1 MASESFDRD
10 IERDSA
16 TAAPMAQNGQQNG
29 GQHGPKDGDRP
40 KRVLIVGAGAAGMS
54 AAYHLTQQPGQFD
67 VTLIDAV
74 DYCGGQA
81 FSIPLDKD
89 RHGASWCNQGVQG
102 GSYIFHHTAT
112 MFARQGYRADPVDL
126 QVSFGKDDAFWTN
139 VFPTQLLARHQ
150 KEIARLVTYLKVM
163 RWFEVLFALLP
174 LRLVFKLG
182 GFSDEFTNTIALPM
196 TALFLGTG
204 NATPEVP
211 TIMFERLCTSPTYG
225 MWYAPDKHTVV
236 SNQPPM
242 IVFPKLSDFY
252 STWKDDLVSRGV
264 TVRLSTE
271 LTEIVKRDKK
281 HGVVVKL
288 KPRTPAPDHHNP
300 AGGDPNEPSGEETF
314 DELILCCL
322 ADTAK
327 KVLGKTASWREKKVL
342 GSAKFSDDVTIT
354 HNDADYMK
362 RHYENF
368 YREDLAVAT
377 MTSQRGGVEV
387 ENYQQRLD
395 WAADNFRPMYYIKM
409 YPSDRSKLEMCFDT
423 TNYQSQFPERVPF
436 EQHVFQTIYL
446 NKARDSHLWSD
457 DQIDES
463 KIIRKDW
470 WHQLCHSYT
479 HYLFVVPWVMFLQA
493 RRHVRFAGSWTLVNA
508 HEVAI
513 LSGLAAAVDLGAEY
527 PEDLEHD
534 RFAFLA
540 FRLYYLLAYGK
551 WYRRRYTSS
560 SKSKKNA
567 QKTNN
572 KNDDDDGLSQKA
584 KDGQSW
590 ATGLYGSVYKGPGVS
605 ETARSVWK
613 EDVKKGLSTDNLAEK
628 NAPGRS
634 QP

>member
-1 MASESFDRD
+1 
-10 IERDSA
+10 
-16 TAAPMAQNGQQNG
+16 MAQNGQQNG
-29 GQHGPKDGDRP
+29 GQHSPHDEKP

-81 FSIPLDKD
+81 FSIPLDKE

-126 QVSFGKDDAFWTN
+126 QVSFGKDEQFWTN

-150 KEIARLVTYLKVM
+150 KEIGRLVTYLRVM

-204 NATPEVP
+204 NATPDVP
-211 TIMFERLCTSPTYG
+211 AIMFERLCTSPTYG
-225 MWYAPDKHTVV
+225 MWYEPDRHTVV
-236 SNQPPM
+236 SNRPPM

-264 TVRLSTE
+264 TVRFRQAESA
-271 LTEIVKRDKK
+271 
-281 HGVVVKL
+281 H
-288 KPRTPAPDHHNP
+288 PALDHHNP
-300 AGGDPNEPSGEETF
+300 AGGDPDEPAGEEMY

-327 KVLGKTASWREKKVL
+327 KVLGKTASWRERKVL
-342 GSAKFSDDVTIT
+342 GSAKFSDDITIT

-368 YREDLAVAT
+368 YREDLAMAKT
-377 MTSQRGGVEV
+377 TTSTTSHSNGSNNDSNDMED
-387 ENYQQRLD
+387 YQSRLD
-395 WAADNFRPMYYIKM
+395 WAADNFRPMYYIKI
-409 YPSDRSKLEMCFDT
+409 
-423 TNYQSQFPERVPF
+423 QFPEKVPF

-457 DQIDES
+457 NEIDED

-479 HYLFVVPWVMFLQA
+479 HYLLVVSWVMFLQA
-493 RRHVRFAGSWTLVNA
+493 KRRVRFAGSWTLVNA

-513 LSGLAAAVDLGAEY
+513 MSGLAAA
-527 PEDLEHD
+527 DLEHD
-534 RFAFLA
+534 RFAFLC

-560 SKSKKNA
+560 KNMKKNTSSA
-567 QKTNN
+567 KKADGDN
-572 KNDDDDGLSQKA
+572 GLSQNA

-613 EDVKKGLSTDNLAEK
+613 EDMKKGFSTDNLAEK